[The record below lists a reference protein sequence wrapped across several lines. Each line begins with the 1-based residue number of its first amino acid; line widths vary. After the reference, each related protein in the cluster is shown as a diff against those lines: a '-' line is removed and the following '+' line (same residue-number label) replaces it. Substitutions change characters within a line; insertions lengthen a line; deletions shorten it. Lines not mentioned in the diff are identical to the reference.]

1 MKKRFLIA
9 FFVAAAAGSALHFFY
24 GVLPNPLTALISPIN
39 ESIWE
44 HLKLLFWPTLI
55 AAWVLSMTTEEK
67 VRLWS
72 GFLLAELVM
81 PVFLLCAF
89 YLLKCAFQVE
99 NLLVDLGLY
108 FLTMAGGF
116 LLAFFAAK
124 SRKLEAAAPWL
135 LLPVML
141 YGASLI
147 LFTFAAPQLPVFQP
161 PVKP

>member
-1 MKKRFLIA
+1 MKKRYIIA
-9 FFVAAAAGSALHFFY
+9 FIVAAAAGSALHFLY

-44 HLKLLFWPTLI
+44 HLKLLFWPTLV

-72 GFLLAELVM
+72 GFFLAQLVM
-81 PVFLLCAF
+81 PVFLLCAY
-89 YLLKCAFQVE
+89 YLLKCAFHVE
-99 NLLVDLGLY
+99 YLLVDLGLY
-108 FLTMAGGF
+108 FVTMAGGF
-116 LLAFFAAK
+116 LLAYFAAK
-124 SRKLEAAAPWL
+124 SRKLESAAPWL

-147 LFTFAAPQLPVFQP
+147 LFTFAAPPLPVFQP
-161 PVKP
+161 PLAK